1 MSSLMVITFDRQ
13 DDAAEVWAAMSDL
26 ERRGLVDIMD
36 AALLVKDAEGNV
48 TTRGRPS
55 DVTWKGAAIGGVLG
69 GLLMF
74 LFPPAGIALGAA
86 GGAIVGKSLEENID
100 RTFVEEVKAAMQ
112 PDSSA
117 LFVLGQGD
125 ETAVVAALRPYR
137 GQLYH
142 TNVSPDI
149 EEALRSALE

>member
-1 MSSLMVITFDRQ
+1 M
-13 DDAAEVWAAMSDL
+13 
-26 ERRGLVDIMD
+26 
-36 AALLVKDAEGNV
+36 
-48 TTRGRPS
+48 
-55 DVTWKGAAIGGVLG
+55 LG

-74 LFPPAGIALGAA
+74 LFPPAGIALNLA
-86 GGAIVGKSLEENID
+86 GSAIVGKSLEQNID

-117 LFVLGQGD
+117 LFVLGKGD

-149 EEALRSALE
+149 EESLRSALE